1 MSAKT
6 ALQQQKQFMKQA
18 RRKQFGKNLI
28 SLIREIDKRVENQMW
43 QETVNYV
50 PLVSYLVDLMGVI
63 GNFNSQSS
71 TIQVLEELNEM
82 SNDQSLSHHY
92 ILSRFA
98 EITGNDQTFHMIK
111 IC

>member
-50 PLVSYLVDLMGVI
+50 PLVSYLGMVAVWLG
-63 GNFNSQSS
+63 
-71 TIQVLEELNEM
+71 
-82 SNDQSLSHHY
+82 
-92 ILSRFA
+92 
-98 EITGNDQTFHMIK
+98 
-111 IC
+111 